1 MKRVF
6 RGLPKAGEKI
16 DCALAIG
23 NFDGVHRGHQ
33 ALLHEVVEAAQS
45 RLLCP
50 AVLTFEPHPR
60 EFFNPNAAPKR
71 ILSLHDKIE
80 AIEACGIQRV
90 YILRFNKELAELS
103 PYDFVKK
110 LLVDGLHVRWLTV
123 GENFKFGAKRSG
135 DIHTLRELAKEF
147 HFEVHIMPMLF
158 HGYSAISSS
167 RIREALAEGDISS
180 VNYMLGRPYAI
191 SGPILH
197 GQQLG
202 RTLGFRTINQRILP
216 PYSKAKPAISG
227 VWAVKVCGLGPRPI
241 EGVANVGN
249 RPTIGNHG
257 EYLLETHLFNFN
269 QDIYGKHV
277 KVEFFSKIRD
287 EKKFNSLEELRA
299 AVEVDKTKA
308 RQILGLTVNKP

>member
-1 MKRVF
+1 MKKVF
-6 RGLPKAGEKI
+6 RGLPKPEERI

-33 ALLHEVVEAAQS
+33 ALLHEVVEAS
-45 RLLCP
+45 RGRLLCS

-60 EFFNPNAAPKR
+60 EFFNPDAAPKR

-80 AIEACGIQRV
+80 AIEECGIQRI
-90 YILRFNKELAELS
+90 YILRFNKELAALS
-103 PYDFVKK
+103 PYDFVKR
-110 LLVDGLHVRWLTV
+110 LLVDGLHARWVTV
-123 GENFKFGAKRSG
+123 GENFRFGAKRSG
-135 DIHTLRELAKEF
+135 DIRTLEKLGKEF
-147 HFEVHIMPMLF
+147 HFEVHAMPMIF
-158 HGYSAISSS
+158 HKHSAISSS
-167 RIREALAEGDISS
+167 RIREALAEGDIAS
-180 VNYMLGRPYAI
+180 VNYMLGRHYAI

-227 VWAVKVCGLGPRPI
+227 VWAVKVFGLGPRPI

-249 RPTIGNHG
+249 RPTIGSHG
-257 EYLLETHLFNFN
+257 EYLLETHLFNFD

-277 KVEFFSKIRD
+277 KVEFFSKLRD

-299 AVEVDKTKA
+299 AVEADKTKA
-308 RQILGLTVNKP
+308 KQILGLTV